1 MVKFTTEKFI
11 EKAIKKHGPDRY
23 DYSLSVYQGSKAKLI
38 IKCNKCGHTFE
49 QAAYMHWY
57 GHGCPKCAVT
67 KNAEKSRL
75 TLQEFIQKAES
86 VHGKGIYDYSFVNY
100 INNDTNVKIKCLYH
114 DSIFEQKA
122 GNHLNGAG
130 CPECG
135 KERQHLSIDEFIKK
149 AEEIHGKNRF
159 DYSSTLYKGYL
170 IKVTIKCNKC
180 GHIFKQTPKQ
190 HLKGVGCIKC
200 RNLNR
205 ISTLQAFIKKA
216 EKVHD
221 KDRYDYSLSAY
232 NHSHKKIIIKCNK
245 CNYIFKQ
252 APYAHLSGRGCPNCA
267 IAIQRSKGEKELCQ
281 YIKSLYSGEILEN
294 TRKFIGGKELDIYLP
309 ELKLTFEY
317 NGEYWHQFH
326 EEKEPGYHKN
336 KRKACKENGIK
347 LIEVWENDWKKN
359 NQQIK
364 DLISKHLQI

>member
-170 IKVTIKCNKC
+170 IKVTIKCNK
-180 GHIFKQTPKQ
+180 
-190 HLKGVGCIKC
+190 
-200 RNLNR
+200 
-205 ISTLQAFIKKA
+205 
-216 EKVHD
+216 
-221 KDRYDYSLSAY
+221 
-232 NHSHKKIIIKCNK
+232 
-245 CNYIFKQ
+245 
-252 APYAHLSGRGCPNCA
+252 
-267 IAIQRSKGEKELCQ
+267 
-281 YIKSLYSGEILEN
+281 
-294 TRKFIGGKELDIYLP
+294 
-309 ELKLTFEY
+309 
-317 NGEYWHQFH
+317 
-326 EEKEPGYHKN
+326 
-336 KRKACKENGIK
+336 
-347 LIEVWENDWKKN
+347 
-359 NQQIK
+359 
-364 DLISKHLQI
+364 